1 MEYHSVI
8 KSNDFMK
15 FADKWIELENIILSE
30 VTQTQK
36 KMHVLCSSVD
46 ISHKVQDTHAIL
58 HRPKEAKHQ
67 ARMLK
72 FHLEG
77 GIK

>member
-1 MEYHSVI
+1 
-8 KSNDFMK
+8 MK
-15 FADKWIELENIILSE
+15 FTGKWMELENIILSE

-36 KMHVLCSSVD
+36 KIHVLCSSVD